1 MFNPTQIV
9 ITAFIRELREMYDRT
24 YGIRSRDFQV
34 S

>member
-9 ITAFIRELREMYDRT
+9 VTAFIRELREMYDRN
-24 YGIRSRDFQV
+24 YGTWSPDFRV

>member
-9 ITAFIRELREMYDRT
+9 ITAFIRELRET
-24 YGIRSRDFQV
+24 TEITGLWSLDFRV

>member
-9 ITAFIRELREMYDRT
+9 ITAFIRELRGCMTARMES
-24 YGIRSRDFQV
+24 RSRDFQV